1 MQTKKIY
8 EYGPLLVLGAVL
20 FLLANNISFVKEIF
34 RVTQPVLWGIAISY
48 VMNPICK
55 YFMKKTKLR
64 WSLNV
69 LLGYILLI
77 LVLTAFIWVLTPI
90 IGQNIADLINSIP
103 GLIKAIQRTI
113 IDAERSLS
121 QGPLAPL
128 IEQLDLRNFINGVF
142 GQVGV
147 LLNNLSNLVVV
158 FIKGFSKFI
167 LGLIISIYMLLNK
180 EPIKVKVFRYMRV
193 RLSPTKER
201 AVGDFMR
208 KADKTFGGFLAGKLL
223 DSMII
228 AMISFVGF
236 LILDAPFPLLLAIII
251 GITNMIPYFGPLIGG
266 LPVVLLIFFI
276 DPKKAA
282 FVAIFIIALQQL
294 DGYYIGPKILG
305 ETIGVSP
312 FWVILGVIIGG
323 GFYGIIG
330 MVLGVP
336 TLALINSEFD
346 DYLLRKEK
354 KILEEVKESG

>member
-1 MQTKKIY
+1 MHNKKLY

-20 FLLANNISFVKEIF
+20 FFFANNIGYVKEIF

-55 YFMKKTKLR
+55 YFMEKTKLP
-64 WSLNV
+64 WSLNI

-77 LVLTAFIWVLTPI
+77 LVLSAFIWGLAPI
-90 IGQNIADLINSIP
+90 IGQNIADLLNSIP
-103 GLIKAIQRTI
+103 VLIKTIQRTI
-113 IDAERSLS
+113 IDIEKNLS

-128 IEQLDLRNFINGVF
+128 MDQFDLKNLINTVLGK
-142 GQVGV
+142 VGV
-147 LLNNLSNLVVV
+147 LVNNLSNLLVV
-158 FIKGFSKFI
+158 FIKGFSQFI

-180 EPIKVKVFRYMRV
+180 DPIKEKVFRYMRV
-193 RLSPTKER
+193 RLSPEKER
-201 AVGDFMR
+201 ALGDFMR

-236 LILDAPFPLLLAIII
+236 MILDAPFPLLLAIII

-266 LPVVLLIFFI
+266 VPVVFLILFI

-282 FVAIFIIALQQL
+282 LVAIFIIALQQL

-312 FWVILGVIIGG
+312 FWVILGVTIGG
-323 GFYGIIG
+323 GLYGIVG
-330 MVLGVP
+330 MILGVP

-354 KILEEVKESG
+354 LLYKEVKESD